1 MSFARESV
9 IEVLRKS
16 SGLFSGSTSSRL
28 VEMSEWT
35 EFFLSQVGASAS
47 LAGLLFVAMSIN
59 MKRIVAI
66 PSLPSAALR
75 ALSLFVGDFVVSSVM
90 LIPGQ
95 TDLVLGSELLV
106 SAAGVSIV
114 ICWLSFRVLRLSE
127 QQYRGGSGL
136 GLAAAL
142 GVSSFYVA
150 GATFVLAGAS
160 IGPYLL
166 VPPALTSILL
176 AVMDSWV
183 LLVEINR

>member
-1 MSFARESV
+1 M
-9 IEVLRKS
+9 
-16 SGLFSGSTSSRL
+16 LFD
-28 VEMSEWT
+28 MSEWT
-35 EFFLSQVGASAS
+35 DFFLSQVGASAS
-47 LAGLLFVAMSIN
+47 LAGLLFVAISIN

-75 ALSLFVGDFVVSSVM
+75 ALSFFVGVFIVSSVM

-95 TDLVLGSELLV
+95 ANLVLGSELLATAV
-106 SAAGVSIV
+106 GVSFV
-114 ICWLSFRVLRLSE
+114 ISWLSFRMIRLSE

-142 GVSSFYVA
+142 AISSFYVA
-150 GATFVLAGAS
+150 GASFVLAGAS

-166 VPPALTSILL
+166 VPPALASILL